1 MDNVLLSKIFS
12 WLKNS
17 LLIPCSLLDFDDVI
31 AHLLFVTLFIFQL
44 ARPHNDP
51 ERVLHRKIVEL
62 SSLIR
67 KLDEKNQQLAIRN
80 EEMVRMNF
88 N

>member
-1 MDNVLLSKIFS
+1 MIV
-12 WLKNS
+12 
-17 LLIPCSLLDFDDVI
+17 
-31 AHLLFVTLFIFQL
+31 HLLFMTLFIFQL

-80 EEMVRMNF
+80 EEMVRMDIYWRFSEFLCKKLYSILARVRTLWNLTRF